1 MVVADNTSSSR
12 MAKCAGTATVDD
24 QTADGAVAVSTSKMV
39 AGLLDAEVADST
51 VEADSAEAM
60 EDHHVE
66 ARVARVMELVVAAA
80 VLDQS
85 SNAINVRNNKSG
97 CSHRTRSKEAKVCA
111 NFIENFEECLLWKM
125 ILF

>member
-1 MVVADNTSSSR
+1 VVVADNTSSSR

-85 SNAINVRNNKSG
+85 SNATYVRTNKSG
-97 CSHRTRSKEAKVCA
+97 CSHRTRSKEAKVCCKFYRKFKNA
-111 NFIENFEECLLWKM
+111 CCGK
-125 ILF
+125 